1 VHEIAK
7 AGSGTLSHLILP
19 ATSFSEISYW
29 TQLRVDW
36 PTTKPSVVQ
45 IIYRFFCIFFPSE
58 LNVYIAHQ
66 MVTQI
71 IAYIHFLDFSVLV
84 FTFYEH
90 ILKEIVIM
98 FLHFFITHVVHLE
111 NISSFSGV
119 LWIDVKILKYNGLTK
134 GRFVMDPRTA
144 IPMSASSDFEIKR
157 AVYLVLFGTEN

>member
-7 AGSGTLSHLILP
+7 SGTGTLPHLILP

-45 IIYRFFCIFFPSE
+45 IVYCFLSIFFPSE
-58 LNVYIAHQ
+58 LNVYVAHQ

-71 IAYIHFLDFSVLV
+71 IAYIHFLDFPVLI

-98 FLHFFITHVVHLE
+98 FLHFFITHMVHLE

-119 LWIDVKILKYNGLTK
+119 LWIDVNILKNNRLTK
-134 GRFVMDPRTA
+134 GRFIVDPGA
-144 IPMSASSDFEIKR
+144 PIPMSASSDFEIKR